1 MKDPKRGEHGKRK
14 VWPRSVALVR
24 YGYVSARVKVIREMW
39 KVNVMCLFVFSLP
52 ESSVDAIVNSCNIG
66 RRAHFRFT
74 GFGDHFRR
82 RFNSK

>member
-39 KVNVMCLFVFSLP
+39 KLKRDVSLRVFL
-52 ESSVDAIVNSCNIG
+52 A
-66 RRAHFRFT
+66 
-74 GFGDHFRR
+74 
-82 RFNSK
+82 